1 MSESNFEE
9 TDREKKFFISGKVIL
24 IFTEFSV
31 PLPVRSEVHKFT
43 FSDATFNR
51 KVNKNLKCTSTAV
64 VAT

>member
-1 MSESNFEE
+1 MSELNFEE
-9 TDREKKFFISGKVIL
+9 TDREKVIL
-24 IFTEFSV
+24 IFTEFAV
-31 PLPVRSEVHKFT
+31 PLPVRSEVHKVT